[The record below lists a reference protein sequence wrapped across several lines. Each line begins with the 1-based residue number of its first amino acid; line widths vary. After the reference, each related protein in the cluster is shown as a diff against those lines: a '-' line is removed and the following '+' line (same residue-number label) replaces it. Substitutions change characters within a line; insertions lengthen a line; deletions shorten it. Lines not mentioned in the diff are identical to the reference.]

1 MGEGTTAPPRS
12 RICRLPGAGHEEWQG
27 KTVKCYSD
35 NAAVVAIVW
44 SGQSKHN
51 LSMHLM
57 RSLSLFAAK
66 YEVVLVAEHLPGRL
80 NEAADAISRG
90 NLPLFFRQVPTAAR
104 QPTAIPKELLDIL
117 LTRQPD
123 WTSEYWRSRFNAISL
138 WD

>member
-1 MGEGTTAPPRS
+1 M
-12 RICRLPGAGHEEWQG
+12 
-27 KTVKCYSD
+27 KCYSD
-35 NAAVVAIVW
+35 NAAVVAIVR

-57 RSLSLFAAK
+57 KSLSVFAAK

-123 WTSEYWRSRFNAISL
+123 WTSEYWRSQFNAISL